1 MISSKLN
8 NDISSIAEWI
18 LKIRKKYLVLT
29 TLEFPNI
36 DDQVRVLVQRKY
48 LTVTIDDLVMKF
60 NLDKFL
66 L

>member
-18 LKIRKKYLVLT
+18 LKIRKTYLGLI

-36 DDQVRVLVQRKY
+36 DDQLRLLVLRMH
-48 LTVTIDDLVMKF
+48 LTVTLMIW
-60 NLDKFL
+60 
-66 L
+66 

>member
-18 LKIRKKYLVLT
+18 FKIRKKYLVLA

-36 DDQVRVLVQRKY
+36 DDHVRLLVQRKN
-48 LTVTIDDLVMKF
+48 LTVTNDDLVRKF
-60 NLDKFL
+60 NFD
-66 L
+66 